1 LYGEGCN
8 TGFDHV
14 KIPAA
19 FQHTLTKMNETES
32 MMLEQYWEE
41 EDLTEGASRLASQIR
56 VVREMEGMTVYI
68 PDGLADD
75 DY

>member
-1 LYGEGCN
+1 
-8 TGFDHV
+8 
-14 KIPAA
+14 
-19 FQHTLTKMNETES
+19 
-32 MMLEQYWEE
+32 MLEQYWEE